1 MGREARDAALMFGT
15 QQIYRQRSAQPATNM
30 RMKRKPTCRGH
41 IKSPQNPLLM
51 RVWPLARDEKV
62 TLDVLNKFN
71 LLHVILSPGFLRFL
85 DLLGL
90 QCSHKIVKSLRL

>member
-1 MGREARDAALMFGT
+1 VGREARDAAFTFRT
-15 QQIYRQRSAQPATNM
+15 QKIYRQRSAQPATNI
-30 RMKRKPTCRGH
+30 RMKEKPTCRGH

-71 LLHVILSPGFLRFL
+71 SLHVILSPGFLRFL

-90 QCSHKIVKSLRL
+90 QCSHKIVKS